1 MNDKTGFAAITAREQ
16 GLKRQLTSGQMAMI
30 AIGGAIGTGL
40 FMGSS
45 FAIGFAG
52 PGVLV
57 SYAIGALIALLLM
70 GCLAEMTVAH
80 PTSGSFGAYAEFY
93 VSPLA
98 GFLVRYAYWA
108 AIVLAVG
115 TEVTAIAVYMKYWF
129 PAVAGWVWILLFSAA
144 LVVTNAIS
152 VKAFGHFEYGF
163 SAIKIGAIVAFI
175 LLGAWL
181 VFGGG
186 DPAYGFH
193 HYVAHG
199 GFMPHGVSGVWIA
212 VIISIFSYLSIEM
225 IAVAAGEAEQ
235 PEVAVKRAFRV
246 TMARLLVFYILTL
259 ALILALVPW
268 NQSGQGAQSPF
279 VMVMEQV
286 GIPGATGLINFVI
299 LVAALSAMNSQ
310 LYTTTR
316 MMFSL
321 ARAGHAPRLMGRL
334 GSNGVPLNALAL
346 SCTGIALATLVNLV
360 FPEESFMLM
369 MAISIFGA
377 LFAWMMIFLT
387 HYRFRR
393 YHARNGGLQ
402 LSFRMWGFPWATLLG
417 FGLMVAILITTA
429 FVPAFHMTL
438 VFGIPFLLVLWGA
451 FRLLTRRAS
460 LLVEADQA
468 PVAER

>member
-1 MNDKTGFAAITAREQ
+1 MTNKTGFAAIAAREQ
-16 GLKRQLTSGQMAMI
+16 GLKRQLTSAQMSMI

-52 PGVLV
+52 PGVLI
-57 SYAIGALIALLLM
+57 SYSIGALIALLLM

-80 PTSGSFGAYAEFY
+80 PTSGSFGAYAEYY
-93 VSPLA
+93 VGPMA

-115 TEVTAIAVYMKYWF
+115 TEVTAIALYMKYWF
-129 PAVAGWVWILLFSAA
+129 PDVAGWIWILLFSSV
-144 LVVTNAIS
+144 LILTNAIS
-152 VKAFGHFEYGF
+152 VKAFGHFEYWF
-163 SAIKIGAIVAFI
+163 SAIKISAILAFI

-181 VFGGG
+181 VFGGQH
-186 DPAYGFH
+186 PEYGFH
-193 HYVAHG
+193 HYVEHD
-199 GFMPHGVSGVWIA
+199 GFMPHGLSGVWVA
-212 VIISIFSYLSIEM
+212 VIIAIFSYLSIEM

-235 PEVAVKRAFRV
+235 PEVAVKNAFRV
-246 TMARLLVFYILTL
+246 TMVRLVVFYIFTL
-259 ALILALVPW
+259 ALILAMVPW
-268 NQSGQGAQSPF
+268 DQSGQGAQSPF
-279 VMVMEQV
+279 VTAMQQV

-321 ARAGHAPRLMGRL
+321 SRAGHAPKAMGRL
-334 GSNGVPLNALAL
+334 SPAGVPLNALAL
-346 SCTGIALATLVNLV
+346 SCTGIALATLVNLA

-387 HYRFRR
+387 HYCFRR
-393 YHARNGGLQ
+393 YHERRGGLQ

-417 FGLMVAILITTA
+417 LGLMLAILVTTA
-429 FVPAFHMTL
+429 FVPAFRMTL
-438 VFGIPFLLVLWGA
+438 VFGVPFLALLA
-451 FRLLTRRAS
+451 LAYQLYFRPNAEVARTEQ
-460 LLVEADQA
+460 EA
-468 PVAER
+468 

>member
-16 GLKRQLTSGQMAMI
+16 GLKRQLTAAQMAMI

-45 FAIGFAG
+45 YAIGFAG

-93 VSPLA
+93 ISPLA

-115 TEVTAIAVYMKYWF
+115 TEVTAIAVYMKHWF
-129 PAVAGWVWILLFSAA
+129 PEVASWVWIVLFSSA
-144 LVVTNAIS
+144 LVVTNALS

-163 SAIKIGAIVAFI
+163 SAIKISAIVAFI

-181 VFGGG
+181 VFGSA

-193 HYVAHG
+193 HYQEHG
-199 GFMPHGVSGVWIA
+199 GFMPNGFSGVWIA

-246 TMARLLVFYILTL
+246 TMVRLLVFYILTL
-259 ALILALVPW
+259 ALILAMVPW

-279 VMVMEQV
+279 VTVMQQV

-321 ARAGHAPRLMGRL
+321 ARAGHAPRIMGRL
-334 GSNGVPLNALAL
+334 ASNGIPVYALAL
-346 SCTGIALATLVNLV
+346 SCTGIALATLVNLI
-360 FPEESFMLM
+360 FPEESFVLM

-393 YHARNGGLQ
+393 YHERNGGLN

-417 FGLMVAILITTA
+417 FALMAAILVTTA
-429 FVPAFHMTL
+429 FVPDFHMTL
-438 VFGIPFLLVLWGA
+438 VFGVPFLLLLCGA
-451 FRLLTRRAS
+451 FRLLTRRRA
-460 LLVEADQA
+460 LLVQPEHVQIHS
-468 PVAER
+468 

>member
-1 MNDKTGFAAITAREQ
+1 MTNKTGFAAIAAREQ
-16 GLKRQLTSGQMAMI
+16 GLKRQLTSAQMSMI

-52 PGVLV
+52 PGVLI
-57 SYAIGALIALLLM
+57 SYAVGALIALLLM

-80 PTSGSFGAYAEFY
+80 PTSGSFGAYAEYY
-93 VSPLA
+93 VGPLA

-115 TEVTAIAVYMKYWF
+115 TEVTAISLYMKYWF
-129 PAVAGWVWILLFSAA
+129 PDVAGWVWILLFSSA
-144 LVVTNAIS
+144 LILSNAIS
-152 VKAFGHFEYGF
+152 VKAFGHFEYWF
-163 SAIKIGAIVAFI
+163 SAIKISAILAFI

-181 VFGGG
+181 VFGGANP
-186 DPAYGFH
+186 DYGFH
-193 HYVAHG
+193 HYVAHD
-199 GFMPHGVSGVWIA
+199 GFLPNGLSGVWVA
-212 VIISIFSYLSIEM
+212 VIIAIFSYLSIEM
-225 IAVAAGEAEQ
+225 IAVAAGEAEE
-235 PEVAVKRAFRV
+235 PEVAVKKAFRV
-246 TMARLLVFYILTL
+246 TMIRLVVFYILTL
-259 ALILALVPW
+259 ALILAMVPW
-268 NQSGQGAQSPF
+268 DQSGKGAQSPF
-279 VMVMEQV
+279 VSVMQQV

-321 ARAGHAPRLMGRL
+321 SRAGHAPRAMGRL
-334 GSNGVPLNALAL
+334 SDSGIPLNALGL
-346 SCTGIALATLVNLV
+346 SCTGIALATLVNLA

-393 YHARNGGLQ
+393 YHQRRGGLA
-402 LSFRMWGFPWATLLG
+402 LSFRMWGFPYATLLG
-417 FGLMVAILITTA
+417 LFLMLAILVTTA
-429 FVPAFHMTL
+429 FVPAFRMTL
-438 VFGIPFLLVLWGA
+438 VFGVPFLAGLALAYQLYLRPRERVAAGKEQGA
-451 FRLLTRRAS
+451 
-460 LLVEADQA
+460 
-468 PVAER
+468 